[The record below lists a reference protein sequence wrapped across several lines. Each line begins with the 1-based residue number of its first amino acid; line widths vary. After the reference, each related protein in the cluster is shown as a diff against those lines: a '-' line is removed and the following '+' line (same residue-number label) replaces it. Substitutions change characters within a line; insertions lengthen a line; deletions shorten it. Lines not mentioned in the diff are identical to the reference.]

1 MIKQTDKKT
10 KPKLSITVTING
22 CLGTFAFRSLSRK
35 LLLPHDF
42 CRSLDSSKRTQ
53 NSWKSCDSV
62 GIIITSNQRAI
73 PTLAPRGTSASLQ
86 CKCAHYPSSVTSS
99 HSSHPNA
106 TTISYKQ
113 FFFFLRV
120 FFLTQCVHVC
130 FLKRAIKCDHILFK
144 DKENK
149 K

>member
-1 MIKQTDKKT
+1 
-10 KPKLSITVTING
+10 VTING
-22 CLGTFAFRSLSRK
+22 CLGTFAFRSLSRE

-86 CKCAHYPSSVTSS
+86 WKCAHYPSSVTSS

-113 FFFFLRV
+113 FFFPQGI
-120 FFLTQCVHVC
+120 FLTQCVNMRLSVIIDS
-130 FLKRAIKCDHILFK
+130 LKIKRIKNK
-144 DKENK
+144 DKMREIHHNYTRFPQSL
-149 K
+149 